1 MRLIGR
7 GNLPLKLIAS
17 YKLIERLSDR
27 LARAAWGQSKWFI
40 MKLLNRSWF
49 TRCLE

>member
-7 GNLPLKLIAS
+7 GDLPLKRMAS

-27 LARAAWGQSKWFI
+27 LARSAWGQSKWFI
-40 MKLLNRSWF
+40 AKLLNQS
-49 TRCLE
+49 